1 MMHTAVSAMLRPK
14 VLVVDDQPA
23 NLLAA
28 GKILSKLPV
37 EMLTA
42 RSGQEA
48 LALLLR
54 HEFAVILLD
63 VRMPGMDGYETA
75 ALIRTH
81 TEKNPVPIIFVT
93 AEASEQRAV
102 FQGYESG
109 AVDYL
114 LKPIDESLLL
124 SKLRVFL
131 DLYEHRRRLA
141 ETTAELGRSN
151 QRLQRLLHAVG
162 DGILGIEADGHI
174 GFVNPA
180 ACRVLQAAPGQLLN
194 TPAGNILVAGNPDD
208 TDPFERARTQGV
220 YRRTD
225 ARFRTQR
232 GKELAVEYIL
242 SSVESGQD
250 GGHASFVLVFQDITD
265 RLAAEKMLRRL
276 AELDHLTGL
285 ANRLMFE
292 QRLSQMLGRPGGH
305 NRPFA
310 LLLLDLNG
318 FKTVNDRHG
327 HAVGD
332 FLLKAV
338 AQRLREELRES
349 DLPARLG
356 GDEFAVVLEGTREA
370 GDAVQI
376 GQKVAAAL
384 SQPYDCGGQPLQVG
398 ASVGVALHP
407 VHGLNVEELLRAADQ
422 AMYSAKRQQLP
433 SAVVLA
439 PPRGEA
445 PAA

>member
-1 MMHTAVSAMLRPK
+1 MMHTAISAMLRPK
-14 VLVVDDQPA
+14 VLVVDDQAA

-28 GKILSKLPV
+28 GKILAKLPV
-37 EMLTA
+37 EVLTA

-48 LALLLR
+48 LGLLLR

-63 VRMPGMDGYETA
+63 VRMPLMDGYETA
-75 ALIRTH
+75 GLIRSH
-81 TEKNPVPIIFVT
+81 TEKSPVPIIFVT

-102 FQGYESG
+102 YQGYESG

-141 ETTAELGRSN
+141 ETTAELSRSN
-151 QRLQRLLHAVG
+151 QRLQRLLQAVG
-162 DGILGIEADGHI
+162 DGIVGIESDGQV

-180 ACRVLQAAPGQLLN
+180 ACRFLQAAPAQILN
-194 TPAGNILVAGNPDD
+194 LSIREILVPVPQEG
-208 TDPFERARTQGV
+208 DPFQLARAQGV
-220 YRRTD
+220 IRRA
-225 ARFRTQR
+225 ARFRTLR
-232 GKELAVEYIL
+232 GHDLPVEYIL
-242 SSVESGQD
+242 SSVESAQD
-250 GGHASFVLVFQDITD
+250 GSHTSYVLVFQDITD
-265 RLAAEKMLRRL
+265 RLATEKALRNL

-285 ANRLMFE
+285 ANRLLFE
-292 QRLSQMLGRPGGH
+292 QKLSQMLGRPGGH

-310 LLLLDLNG
+310 LLLLDLDG
-318 FKTVNDRHG
+318 FKAVNDCHG

-356 GDEFAVVLEGTREA
+356 GDEFALVLEGTREA
-370 GDAVQI
+370 ADALQI
-376 GQKVAAAL
+376 GHKIAAAL
-384 SQPYDCGGQPLQVG
+384 KQPFDCGGLVVEIG

-407 VHGLNVEELLRAADQ
+407 AHGLCVEDLLRAADD
-422 AMYSAKRQQLP
+422 AMYGAKRQGS

-439 PPRGEA
+439 GTPRVATG
-445 PAA
+445 

>member
-1 MMHTAVSAMLRPK
+1 MLHTAVSAMLRPK
-14 VLVVDDQPA
+14 VLVVDDQPG

-28 GKILSKLPV
+28 SKILAKLPIEV
-37 EMLTA
+37 LTA

-63 VRMPGMDGYETA
+63 VRMPIMDGYETA
-75 ALIRTH
+75 ALVRTH

-93 AEASEQRAV
+93 AEASEQRSV

-114 LKPIDESLLL
+114 LKPIDETLLL
-124 SKLRVFL
+124 SKLKVFL

-141 ETTAELGRSN
+141 ETTAELARSN

-162 DGILGIEADGHI
+162 DGILGIEADGHV

-180 ACRVLQAAPGQLLN
+180 ACRFLQGAPQQLLN
-194 TPAGNILVAGNPDD
+194 QPVADILPPATPETG
-208 TDPFERARTQGV
+208 DPFERARTLGV
-220 YRRTD
+220 YRVSETRLRTL
-225 ARFRTQR
+225 A
-232 GKELAVEYIL
+232 GKELPVEYIL
-242 SSVESGQD
+242 SSVESAQD
-250 GGHASFVLVFQDITD
+250 SAQTSFVLVFQDITD

-285 ANRLMFE
+285 ANRLLFE
-292 QRLSQMLGRPGGH
+292 QKLSQMLGRPGGQ

-318 FKTVNDRHG
+318 FKAVNDKHG

-332 FLLKAV
+332 FVLKAV
-338 AQRLREELRES
+338 AQRLREELRDT

-356 GDEFAVVLEGTREA
+356 GDEFAVLLEGTR
-370 GDAVQI
+370 DAADALQI
-376 GQKVAAAL
+376 AHKLASLLAK
-384 SQPYDCGGQPLQVG
+384 PYDCGGQLLNVG

-407 VHGLNVEELLRAADQ
+407 ANGLSVEELLRAADE
-422 AMYSAKRQQLP
+422 AMYAAKRQGP
-433 SAVVLA
+433 VVLA
-439 PPRGEA
+439 TER
-445 PAA
+445 AA

>member
-1 MMHTAVSAMLRPK
+1 MSTAVTAMLRPK

-28 GKILSKLPV
+28 GKILAKLPV
-37 EMLTA
+37 ETISA

-48 LALLLR
+48 LSLLLR

-63 VRMPGMDGYETA
+63 VRMPVMDGYETA
-75 ALIRTH
+75 GLIRSH

-114 LKPIDESLLL
+114 LKPIDENLLL

-141 ETTAELGRSN
+141 ETTAELSRSN
-151 QRLQRLLHAVG
+151 QRMQRLLHAVG
-162 DGILGIEADGHI
+162 DGIVGIEADGNV
-174 GFVNPA
+174 GFINPA
-180 ACRVLQAAPGQLLN
+180 ACRFLQCTPGQLLN
-194 TPAGNILVAGNPDD
+194 TPVREVFPAEAVNGV
-208 TDPFERARTQGV
+208 DPFERARTQGV
-220 YRRTD
+220 FRQSE
-225 ARFRTQR
+225 ARFKTLR
-232 GKELAVEYIL
+232 GRDLPIEYIL
-242 SSVESGQD
+242 SSVESAHEGGQV
-250 GGHASFVLVFQDITD
+250 SFVLVFQDITD
-265 RLAAEKMLRRL
+265 RVAAEKMLRRL

-285 ANRLMFE
+285 ANRLLFE
-292 QRLSQMLGRPGGH
+292 QKLSQMLGRPGGH

-310 LLLLDLNG
+310 LLLLDLDG
-318 FKTVNDRHG
+318 FKGVNDRHG

-332 FLLKAV
+332 FLLKSV
-338 AQRLREELRES
+338 AQRLKEELRDS
-349 DLPARLG
+349 DLAARLG
-356 GDEFAVVLEGTREA
+356 GDEFAVLLEGTR
-370 GDAVQI
+370 DAHDALQI
-376 GQKVAAAL
+376 GQKVATAL
-384 SQPYDCGGQPLQVG
+384 SQPYDCGDQHLTVG

-422 AMYSAKRQQLP
+422 AMYSAKRARS
-433 SAVVLA
+433 SAVVMA
-439 PPRGEA
+439 PMQDA

>member
-1 MMHTAVSAMLRPK
+1 MQTAVSAMLRPK
-14 VLVVDDQPA
+14 VLVVDDQPG

-28 GKILSKLPV
+28 SKILAKLPV
-37 EMLTA
+37 EILTA

-48 LALLLR
+48 LSLLLR

-63 VRMPGMDGYETA
+63 VRMPIMDGYETA
-75 ALIRTH
+75 TLVRGH

-93 AEASEQRAV
+93 AEASEQQFV

-114 LKPIDESLLL
+114 LKPIDETLLL
-124 SKLRVFL
+124 SKLKVFL

-141 ETTAELGRSN
+141 EATAELSRSN

-162 DGILGIEADGHI
+162 DGILGIEADGLI

-180 ACRVLQAAPGQLLN
+180 ACRFLQASPAQLLN
-194 TPAGNILVAGNPDD
+194 SPVSEILPPQAPETG
-208 TDPFERARTQGV
+208 DPFERARTLGV
-220 YRRTD
+220 YRVSET
-225 ARFRTQR
+225 RFRTAR
-232 GKELAVEYIL
+232 GKELPVEYIL
-242 SSVESGQD
+242 SSVESTQEGSST
-250 GGHASFVLVFQDITD
+250 SFVLVFQDITD

-285 ANRLMFE
+285 ANRLLFE
-292 QRLSQMLGRPGGH
+292 QKLSQMLARPAGQ
-305 NRPFA
+305 NRAFG

-318 FKTVNDRHG
+318 FKAINDKHG

-332 FLLKAV
+332 FLLKSV
-338 AQRLREELRES
+338 ALRLRDELRDS

-356 GDEFAVVLEGTREA
+356 GDEFAVLLEGTR
-370 GDAVQI
+370 DASDAMQI
-376 GQKVAAAL
+376 GQKLAAAL
-384 SQPYDCGGQPLQVG
+384 AVPYDCGGQSLHVG

-407 VHGLNVEELLRAADQ
+407 ACGLNVEELMRAADQ
-422 AMYSAKRQQLP
+422 AMYVAKRQGQ
-433 SAVVLA
+433 VVMA
-439 PPRGEA
+439 PNRPE
-445 PAA
+445 